1 MPIVW
6 HDSLTLLVELP
17 EDGRVRREQRPW
29 APAACSVLVWVAVG
43 QCVVAGPQEPHRLE
57 AALVPEGGL
66 VKDPQDL
73 GLLSPDQDL
82 VRPSL
87 WG

>member
-17 EDGRVRREQRPW
+17 EDGRVRQEQRPW
-29 APAACSVLVWVAVG
+29 APAACSVG
-43 QCVVAGPQEPHRLE
+43 QCVVAGTQEPHRLE

-66 VKDPQDL
+66 VRGPQDL

-82 VRPSL
+82 VRPRL